1 MSYKIVSIVG
11 ARPQFI
17 KLAPIYRA
25 FMSYKDI
32 RHIVLH
38 TGQHYDFLMSDVF
51 FKVFSL
57 PDPDINLNIG
67 SGSQHLQ
74 TGEMIKGI
82 GEALLKISPDMVI
95 IYGDTNSTLA
105 GAVASAKLGIPIAH
119 IEAGLRSFRRG
130 MQEEINRVVADRLSD
145 ILFVPS
151 RNAISNLKNEGIK
164 NIVKDLA
171 DLKKVKAP
179 YVVEC
184 GDLMY
189 DILKAVSKSVKEKE
203 PEVLDKYNIKKKG
216 YALATIH
223 RAENTDN
230 IDNLKN
236 IFSALD
242 RIGDEIEV
250 ILPIHPRTKEV
261 MRTNG
266 LDGIFKN
273 IHIIEP
279 LPYDEMLVL
288 QKNSRFI
295 LTDSGGVQKEA
306 FWLSVPC
313 ITLRDETEWVET
325 VRLGYNILA
334 GTKYESIV
342 KAFNRVMSRKDLPK
356 KNPNVY
362 GDGKAAERIARFIHK
377 ALMIIRHR

>member
-1 MSYKIVSIVG
+1 MSYRIVSIVG
-11 ARPQFI
+11 ARPQFV

-25 FMSYKDI
+25 FRGYKGI

-57 PDPDINLNIG
+57 PEPDINLSIG
-67 SGSQHLQ
+67 SKAQHIQ
-74 TGEMIKGI
+74 TGEMIRGI
-82 GEALLKISPDMVI
+82 GESIADIEPDMVI

-105 GAVASAKLGIPIAH
+105 GAVASAKLGIPVAH

-151 RNAISNLKNEGIK
+151 RNAISNLKNEGIE

-189 DILKAVSKSVKEKE
+189 DILKAVGSSVRAKE
-203 PEVLDKYNIKKKG
+203 PEILDKYDLKKRV

-230 IDNLKN
+230 IDNLRS

-242 RIGDEIEV
+242 RIGGEIRV
-250 ILPIHPRTKEV
+250 VLPIHPRTREV
-261 MRTNG
+261 MRRNR
-266 LDGIFKN
+266 LDGICKN
-273 IHIIEP
+273 IDIIEP
-279 LPYDEMLVL
+279 LPYDEMLIL
-288 QKNSRFI
+288 QKNSRLI

-342 KAFNRVMSRKDLPK
+342 KAFDRVMSRKDLPK

-362 GDGKAAERIARFIHK
+362 GDGKAAERIARFIQK
-377 ALMIIRHR
+377 ALMIKRLR